1 MPKISFS
8 RISIL
13 WLGSSLFWSALMSQV
28 LAQRV
33 EFFAGDHKGFAMAV
47 IGGVG
52 ALASTFIQLVVG
64 PWSDATKHPRGRRFP
79 FLFWGVILNTFAILL
94 FVKAVYFWQLLIA
107 FVLIQLFLN
116 AATGPL
122 QALVPDLIPPHKQG
136 IAASWMGFWSLIG
149 QTLGLVLAGL
159 LLSNGIL
166 NHLLH
171 LHLKQ
176 TAEIHLA
183 IFVIGGICALTL
195 LLTLLLNLAAIPQS
209 KDTPKSTFAVAS
221 SAHWWKEVWQWP
233 LREYPNFER
242 LFYSRFVINM
252 GVYAAILFLR
262 YYVQEVLHPADVSLQ
277 TMWLAL
283 GATAGGVVGVFVAG
297 KWADHFSKR
306 RIVYGACAFSSVA
319 AIAFCITTSP
329 FWAMIIAVIFGLG
342 FGGFMAVDW
351 AFATTLV
358 PPKQEARFM
367 AIFHI
372 AFTVPQVL
380 MLVLGGIIGQ
390 LYGYRA
396 VFWTVPIFLAIGSW
410 MISGVKEWD
419 EVDTA
424 K

>member
-33 EFFAGDHKGFAMAV
+33 EFFAGGHKGFAMAA

-79 FLFWGVILNTFAILL
+79 FLLWGVILNTFAILL
-94 FVKAVYFWQLLIA
+94 FVAAGRFWQLLIA
-107 FVLIQLFLN
+107 FICIQLFLN

-122 QALVPDLIPPHKQG
+122 QALIPDFIPPQQQG

-159 LLSNGIL
+159 LMANGIV
-166 NHLLH
+166 NHLFRLH
-171 LHLKQ
+171 LAA
-176 TAEIHLA
+176 TAETNLA
-183 IFVIGGICALTL
+183 IFLIGGICALAL
-195 LLTLLLNLAAIPQS
+195 LLTLILNLMAIPQ
-209 KDTPKSTFAVAS
+209 DAKSTFTHPAPGY
-221 SAHWWKEVWQWP
+221 WRKEIWQWP
-233 LREYPNFER
+233 LREFPNFER

-262 YYVQEVLHPADVSLQ
+262 YYVQEVLHPADVALQ

-283 GATAGGVVGVFVAG
+283 AATAGGVIGVFVAG
-297 KWADHFSKR
+297 KWADRFSKR
-306 RIVYGACAFSSVA
+306 RIVYGACAFSSLA
-319 AIAFCITTSP
+319 AIAFCLTNSSSGATV
-329 FWAMIIAVIFGLG
+329 IAVIFGLG
-342 FGGFMAVDW
+342 FGGFTAVDW

-358 PPKQEARFM
+358 PRDQEARFM

-380 MLVLGGIIGQ
+380 MLVLGGIVGQ
-390 LYGYRA
+390 LFGYRA
-396 VFWTVPIFLAIGSW
+396 VFWTVPVFLAVGSW
-410 MISGVKEWD
+410 MISGVKEWQETD
-419 EVDTA
+419 KIIE
-424 K
+424 

>member
-33 EFFAGDHKGFAMAV
+33 EFFAGDHKGFAMAA

-64 PWSDATKHPRGRRFP
+64 PWSDATHHPRGRRYP

-94 FVKAVYFWQLLIA
+94 FVEAAYFWQLLIA

-122 QALVPDLIPPHKQG
+122 QALVPDFIPQQQQG

-159 LLSNGIL
+159 LLSNGII
-166 NHLLH
+166 NHLFH
-171 LHLKQ
+171 LHLAA
-176 TAEIHLA
+176 TAEVNLA
-183 IFVIGGICALTL
+183 IFVIGGVCAFAL
-195 LLTLLLNLAAIPQS
+195 LLTLLLNLMAIPS
-209 KDTPKSTFAVAS
+209 EAETKSTFVRSLSEKVNNASTSLSERIPAS
-221 SAHWWKEVWQWP
+221 SQNQWWKEIWKWP

-283 GATAGGVVGVFVAG
+283 AATAGGVIGVFVAG
-297 KWADHFSKR
+297 KWADRFSKR
-306 RIVYGACAFSSVA
+306 RIVYGACAFSSLA
-319 AIAFCITTSP
+319 AIAFCLTSSP
-329 FWAMIIAVIFGLG
+329 TFAAVIAVIFGLG

-358 PPKQEARFM
+358 PPKQEAR
-367 AIFHI
+367 
-372 AFTVPQVL
+372 
-380 MLVLGGIIGQ
+380 
-390 LYGYRA
+390 
-396 VFWTVPIFLAIGSW
+396 
-410 MISGVKEWD
+410 
-419 EVDTA
+419 
-424 K
+424 

>member
-1 MPKISFS
+1 
-8 RISIL
+8 
-13 WLGSSLFWSALMSQV
+13 MSQV

-33 EFFAGDHKGFAMAV
+33 EFFAGDHKGFAMAA

-52 ALASTFIQLVVG
+52 ALASTFIQLIVG

-107 FVLIQLFLN
+107 FILIQLFLN

-122 QALVPDLIPPHKQG
+122 QALVPDLIPPQQQG
-136 IAASWMGFWSLIG
+136 VAASWMGFWSLVG

-171 LHLKQ
+171 LHLPVS
-176 TAEIHLA
+176 AEISLA
-183 IFVIGGICALTL
+183 IFLIGGICALAL
-195 LLTLLLNLAAIPQS
+195 LLTLLLNLMAIP
-209 KDTPKSTFAVAS
+209 KPGENIKSTFIS
-221 SAHWWKEVWQWP
+221 ISKYQWWKDVWKWP
-233 LREYPNFER
+233 LHEHPNFEK

-252 GVYAAILFLR
+252 GTYAAILFLR
-262 YYVQEVLHPADVSLQ
+262 YYVQEVLHPNDVSLE

-283 GATAGGVVGVFVAG
+283 AATAGGVVGVFVAG

-306 RIVYGACAFSSVA
+306 RIVYGACALSSLA
-319 AIAFCITTSP
+319 AVAFCLTSSSTS
-329 FWAMIIAVIFGLG
+329 AMVIAIIFGLG

-358 PPKQEARFM
+358 PRDQEARFM

-390 LYGYRA
+390 LFGYRA
-396 VFWTVPIFLAIGSW
+396 VFWTVPVFLAIGSW
-410 MISGVKEWD
+410 MISGVKEWQETD
-419 EVDTA
+419 KIIE
-424 K
+424 

>member
-1 MPKISFS
+1 
-8 RISIL
+8 
-13 WLGSSLFWSALMSQV
+13 MSQV

-33 EFFAGDHKGFAMAV
+33 EFFAGDHKGFAMAI

-64 PWSDATKHPRGRRFP
+64 PWSDATNHRRGRRYP
-79 FLFWGVILNTFAILL
+79 FLLWGVILNTFAILL
-94 FVKAVYFWQLLIA
+94 FVKAAYFWQLLIA
-107 FVLIQLFLN
+107 FILIQLFLN

-122 QALVPDLIPPHKQG
+122 QALVPDLIPPQKQG

-159 LLSNGIL
+159 LLSNGIVNRL
-166 NHLLH
+166 FHLQLAAN
-171 LHLKQ
+171 
-176 TAEIHLA
+176 AEINLA
-183 IFVIGGICALTL
+183 IFIIGGICAFALLVTLAMNLT
-195 LLTLLLNLAAIPQS
+195 AIPRS
-209 KDTPKSTFAVAS
+209 DISAKSTFAAS
-221 SAHWWKEVWQWP
+221 PFHWWKEVWKWP
-233 LREYPNFER
+233 LHEHPNFER

-252 GVYAAILFLR
+252 GTYAAILFLR
-262 YYVQEVLHPADVSLQ
+262 YYVQEVLHPADVALQ

-283 GATAGGVVGVFVAG
+283 TATAGGVVGVFAAG
-297 KWADHFSKR
+297 KWADVISKR
-306 RIVYGACAFSSVA
+306 RIVYGACALSSLA
-319 AIAFCITTSP
+319 AVAFCLTSSP
-329 FWAMIIAVIFGLG
+329 TWAMIIAVIFGLG

-410 MISGVKEWD
+410 MISGVKEWQ
-419 EVDTA
+419 EVA
-424 K
+424 SE